1 MVASLPLFVL
11 VHRVLQPLHEHSN
24 HLLRVLQREVAYAV
38 LGDEA
43 RFVLGVPDDRC
54 EVWVCEH
61 EGGWRVSFAFVCE
74 QQGCWSVLEHV
85 CLVELG
91 AGFLWWPGFKI
102 KIFIP
107 GGLFV
112 YF

>member
-54 EVWVCEH
+54 ELGVRKCESWWIFSFGFVCDQH
-61 EGGWRVSFAFVCE
+61 GGWRVLQHFERICV
-74 QQGCWSVLEHV
+74 
-85 CLVELG
+85 
-91 AGFLWWPGFKI
+91 
-102 KIFIP
+102 
-107 GGLFV
+107 
-112 YF
+112 